1 MSTPVDVALIRR
13 CQAGDRRAF
22 AELVERYQQLVFN
35 LLYRIA
41 PPGIDVDDLA
51 QDAWLKVYNALP
63 SLQKP
68 EVFKSWLHRIALNT
82 FHDRLRVRGRLDVS
96 IDSPLGGDDL
106 SDLHLELPDLGPLPE
121 DLLLDGEWQEHLDQ
135 AIRRLPEPFRVAI
148 VMREVQQMSYEEI
161 AEALSINLGTV
172 KSRIARARERLIADL
187 AGYLR
192 GEVKA
197 DV

>member
-22 AELVERYQQLVFN
+22 AELVERYQQMVFN
-35 LLYRIA
+35 LYYRVA
-41 PPGIDVDDLA
+41 PAGVDIEDLA
-51 QDAWLKVYNALP
+51 QDAWLKVYNSLP
-63 SLQKP
+63 QLQKP
-68 EVFKSWLHRIALNT
+68 EVFRSWLHRVALNT
-82 FHDRLRVRGRLDVS
+82 FHDRMRQKGRLDIS
-96 IDSPLGGDDL
+96 IDMPLGDED

-121 DLLLDGEWQEHLDQ
+121 DLLLDREWQERLDES
-135 AIRRLPEPFRVAI
+135 IRRLPEPFRLAI

-161 AEALSINLGTV
+161 AEALEINLGTV

-192 GEVKA
+192 GEVTA
-197 DV
+197 DA